1 MSCMCPIPPSL
12 PPNVSSGGPTLSLRA
27 GRLDWLLALSLQVDR
42 LLLGLRW
49 QRLEEPLGFIK
60 VLQWVSRP

>member
-1 MSCMCPIPPSL
+1 MSCMCPIPPSP
-12 PPNVSSGGPTLSLRA
+12 PPNASSGGPTLSLWA
-27 GRLDWLLALSLQVDR
+27 GRLDRLLVLSLQVDR